1 MITRSEFRTRIIII
15 MSAMADGL
23 KDPYLVILNLITSE
37 HLKIYNKEIIGLP
50 NSDRYDLTRSKWN
63 DLYH

>member
-1 MITRSEFRTRIIII
+1 MITRSEFRTIIIII

-37 HLKIYNKEIIGLP
+37 HLKIYNKEIIGLS